1 VISTLTAYA
10 GRVRSLTW
18 DDVRS
23 RRLARSHLHERAP
36 MERLV
41 DVVRDVGGIHAQ
53 VMGSAELQL
62 AARVAGITQ
71 EHVRAALWMWRELAK
86 SWTLRGTLHLHPANE
101 LRLWTAARRAVVG
114 AADWEAESPETVEAI
129 VEAIGDALR
138 GKRLLREEL
147 ADAVTARVGEGPREQ
162 LASGW
167 GYFLG
172 DAAIVDKLCFGPP
185 QGQKVTFVHP
195 EDWLGAQPSFEPDAA
210 LRDVARR
217 YLAAYGPATHREF
230 RQWFTSRSFGPE
242 AAEALFAELDLVEVN
257 VDGHAAHLL
266 EDEKPMARASSVRL
280 LPEYDVY
287 VMGFRERQELVPPA
301 VREQVAAHGKG
312 RYEGPAGT
320 PFLLIDGLCAGIW
333 SRKKGAKKIELTV
346 EPARKLTAAENAGV
360 EAETERI
367 GAFFA
372 LEPVLTVA

>member
-1 VISTLTAYA
+1 
-10 GRVRSLTW
+10 
-18 DDVRS
+18 
-23 RRLARSHLHERAP
+23 

-86 SWTLRGTLHLHPANE
+86 TWSLRGTLHLHPADE

-114 AADWEAESPETVEAI
+114 AADREADSLVDVDAV
-129 VEAIGDALR
+129 VEAIGQALR

-147 ADAVTARVGEGPREQ
+147 ADAVVATVGEGPRER

-172 DAAIVDKLCFGPP
+172 DAAIADQLCFGPP

-195 EDWLGAQPSFEPDAA
+195 DDWLGAQPSVEPPPA
-210 LRDVARR
+210 LREVARR

-230 RQWFTSRSFGPE
+230 RQWFTSRSFGPD
-242 AAEALFAELDLVEVN
+242 AAAAVFAKLDLVEVD
-257 VDGHAAHLL
+257 VEGHIAYLL
-266 EDEKPMARASSVRL
+266 DDEEPTPRASSVRL

-287 VMGFRERQELVPPA
+287 VMGFREREELVPA
-301 VREQVAAHGKG
+301 AAREQVAAHGKG

-320 PFLLIDGLCAGIW
+320 PFLLIDGVCAGIW
-333 SRKKGAKKIELTV
+333 SRKKGARKIELSV
-346 EPARKLTAAENAGV
+346 EPARTLNTDEKAGV
-360 EAETERI
+360 EAEAERI
-367 GAFFA
+367 GAFLG
-372 LEPVLTVA
+372 LEPALTLV

>member
-1 VISTLTAYA
+1 M
-10 GRVRSLTW
+10 
-18 DDVRS
+18 DV
-23 RRLARSHLHERAP
+23 AR
-36 MERLV
+36 
-41 DVVRDVGGIHAQ
+41 HA
-53 VMGSAELQL
+53 A
-62 AARVAGITQ
+62 
-71 EHVRAALWMWRELAK
+71 
-86 SWTLRGTLHLHPANE
+86 LHPANE
-101 LRLWTAARRAVVG
+101 LRLWTAARCAVLG
-114 AADWEAESPETVEAI
+114 PADWEAGSLEQVEA
-129 VEAIGDALR
+129 VVDAIGDALR

-147 ADAVTARVGEGPREQ
+147 VEAVAARVGEAPREQ

-167 GYFLG
+167 GYFLS
-172 DAAIVDKLCFGPP
+172 DAAVADQLCFGPP

-242 AAEALFAELDLVEVN
+242 AAEAVFAELDLVEVN

-266 EDEKPMARASSVRL
+266 EDEKPMPRASSVRL

-287 VMGFRERQELVPPA
+287 VMGFREREELVPPA

-333 SRKKGAKKIELTV
+333 SRKKGARKIELTV
-346 EPARKLTAAENAGV
+346 EPARKLTTAEKAGV
-360 EAETERI
+360 EAESERI
-367 GAFFA
+367 GAFSPRA
-372 LEPVLTVA
+372 RPDGCLSQSMVVM